1 MSDVLQKPADRTDRD
16 GHLDPAGFDQ
26 NVRFRIYP
34 APPELAPFIYHF
46 WTIAWERTGLPPY
59 VSEQV
64 QRRPYVDVFISEA
77 ESGVQCTFRN
87 RRDYVAAGKGRIIG
101 ARFLPGAF
109 HAFWHWSMTGLHDQ
123 RLELER
129 VFPEANEQFIKY
141 VLSLEDEAAIAKM
154 IELISTKHPVQDA
167 NIELVNKVITIA
179 ENKSVRTVK
188 DVAKKMAKSERWVQQ
203 LFQEYVGV
211 GIKWLLQRNRLLEA
225 AEYIRQSE
233 SPNWVKIAYEL
244 DYSSQQHFISDFKRV
259 LGKTPRQYK
268 RELNHTAPSIRL
280 QKDEVQTK
288 RGDSNPAN
296 R

>member
-1 MSDVLQKPADRTDRD
+1 VAD
-16 GHLDPAGFDQ
+16 
-26 NVRFRIYP
+26 
-34 APPELAPFIYHF
+34 
-46 WTIAWERTGLPPY
+46 
-59 VSEQV
+59 
-64 QRRPYVDVFISEA
+64 
-77 ESGVQCTFRN
+77 
-87 RRDYVAAGKGRIIG
+87 GKGRIIG

-129 VFPEANEQFIKY
+129 VFPEADEHFIKE
-141 VLSLEDEAAIAKM
+141 VLSSDDEAAIAKM
-154 IELISTKHPVQDA
+154 VELIRTKHPVQDA
-167 NIELVNKVITIA
+167 NIELVNKVIAIA

-225 AEYIRQSE
+225 AEHIRQSE
-233 SPNWVKIAYEL
+233 HPDWAKIAYEL

-268 RELNHTAPSIRL
+268 RELSDTAPSIRL
-280 QKDEVQTK
+280 QKNEVQTK